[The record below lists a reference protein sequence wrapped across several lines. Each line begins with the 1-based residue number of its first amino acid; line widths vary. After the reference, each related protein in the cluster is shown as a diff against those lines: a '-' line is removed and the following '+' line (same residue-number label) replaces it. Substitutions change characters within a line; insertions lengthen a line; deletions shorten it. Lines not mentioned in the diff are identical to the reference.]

1 MEYRYVGFISTD
13 IADYG
18 KFKEID
24 LIFKVDE

>member
-13 IADYG
+13 ITDYE

-24 LIFKVDE
+24 LIFKIDE